1 VDVELSRAEAELQS
15 EEAALHAELTRLA
28 SVSAELTDRLGVL
41 EAKAQAAGDAAIAER
56 ASSVAIPGVDPNGA
70 FHKAKAARE
79 AAVRARRETNAAVR
93 QQAAAL
99 KAQLQKLAA
108 QTVAD
113 EKALVAAQERARQ
126 AAAVQAPVAPPPPP
140 MRTVPQAAAVVAA
153 APAAKK
159 PPARQSPRV
168 KMQAAVDF
176 HSDNNFFNGFSANI
190 SDGGL
195 FVATV
200 NLVPLGT
207 EVDLSFSLP
216 SGERIEA
223 KGVVRWVREVNDKLP
238 DAFPG
243 LGVQFSSL
251 KPEAQQAI
259 DSFLAQRDPLFYA
272 EAD

>member
-126 AAAVQAPVAPPPPP
+126 AAAVAPPPPV
-140 MRTVPQAAAVVAA
+140 RTVPQAAAVVAA

>member
-1 VDVELSRAEAELQS
+1 MDVELSRAEAELQS

-56 ASSVAIPGVDPNGA
+56 ASSVAIPGVDPHGA
-70 FHKAKAARE
+70 FLKAKAARE

-126 AAAVQAPVAPPPPP
+126 AAAVAPPAPPPPV
-140 MRTVPQAAAVVAA
+140 RTVPQAAAVVAA

>member
-1 VDVELSRAEAELQS
+1 
-15 EEAALHAELTRLA
+15 
-28 SVSAELTDRLGVL
+28 
-41 EAKAQAAGDAAIAER
+41 
-56 ASSVAIPGVDPNGA
+56 
-70 FHKAKAARE
+70 
-79 AAVRARRETNAAVR
+79 
-93 QQAAAL
+93 
-99 KAQLQKLAA
+99 
-108 QTVAD
+108 
-113 EKALVAAQERARQ
+113 
-126 AAAVQAPVAPPPPP
+126 
-140 MRTVPQAAAVVAA
+140 
-153 APAAKK
+153 
-159 PPARQSPRV
+159 
-168 KMQAAVDF
+168 MQAAVDF

>member
-1 VDVELSRAEAELQS
+1 MDVELSRAEAELQS

-126 AAAVQAPVAPPPPP
+126 AAAVAPPPPV
-140 MRTVPQAAAVVAA
+140 RTVPQAAAVVAA